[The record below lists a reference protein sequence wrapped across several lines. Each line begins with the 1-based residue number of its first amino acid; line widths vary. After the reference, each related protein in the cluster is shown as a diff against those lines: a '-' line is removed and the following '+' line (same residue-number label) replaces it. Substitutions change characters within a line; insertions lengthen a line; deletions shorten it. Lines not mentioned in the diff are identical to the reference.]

1 MVLMFS
7 LIRSAL
13 LNVLAVCLIRLEFA
27 KTALKIARLVLLF
40 LAVWVALERIFFT
53 METASRLAHQL
64 LAMSVMENAPNV
76 QPKIAISARVP
87 TFV

>member
-1 MVLMFS
+1 MGLMFS

-13 LNVLAVCLIRLEFA
+13 LNALLVCLIRLEFA
-27 KTALKIARLVLLF
+27 ETALKIAQLALLF

-64 LAMSVMENAPNV
+64 LAMSVVENAPNV

-87 TFV
+87 TSV